1 MLDYGKLEALELQ
14 GGRAAL
20 SALSKLSLNTRWT
33 PLDSSRQERE
43 RLMAGAF
50 PAYSS
55 LDFDVTA
62 TGSD

>member
-20 SALSKLSLNTRWT
+20 SALSKLSLNTRN
-33 PLDSSRQERE
+33 RQEQE